1 MQIKFSREVDTVAGY
16 ARDEAMRTGWYGI
29 GIDHLFLGIL
39 RHSDNDVCMLL
50 RGLEVDLDEVKDY
63 LDSRLMQKRPVPY
76 NDFDSVRLTGCAQ
89 NIMSLAVYEAL
100 KYGSREVLVT
110 HLFLAMIRSEESC
123 IRAWLND
130 LDYNYRTLGAMMAEQ
145 DMLGAS
151 PEPAQVEKKETP
163 DKPVD
168 LSGAL
173 SEQLRNLFESC
184 SSNSNTIS

>member
-29 GIDHLFLGIL
+29 GIDHIFLGML
-39 RHSDNDVCMLL
+39 RHSDNDVCSLL
-50 RGLEVDLDEVKDY
+50 RGLEVDLDEVKEFI
-63 LDSRLMQKRPVPY
+63 DSRLMQKKPVPY
-76 NDFDSVRLTGCAQ
+76 NDFEKVRMTGCAQ

-123 IRAWLND
+123 VRTWLSD
-130 LDYNYRTLGAMMAEQ
+130 FDYNYSTLGAMMAEQ
-145 DMLGAS
+145 DMLGVPS
-151 PEPAQVEKKETP
+151 EPRHSRINEAP
-163 DKPVD
+163 AKPVD